1 MVECR
6 FIFSLTSLWDEQRV
20 AKRQG
25 GKMYK
30 NSSKFS
36 NRETIWT
43 TKIHSKWKIHFDRN
57 YRFVYWITDE
67 MSTVWCDD
75 SAFKELKHQILYTSI
90 RLTIIWG
97 GSSNAASVQMLTAVK
112 FTKVKIKHEI
122 ILKILSKSPASYI
135 ISLKTLIANL

>member
-6 FIFSLTSLWDEQRV
+6 FIFSISSLGDEQRV

-25 GKMYK
+25 WKMYK
-30 NSSKFS
+30 SSSKFS
-36 NRETIWT
+36 NRETICT
-43 TKIHSKWKIHFDRN
+43 TKIHSKWEIYFDGN
-57 YRFVYWITDE
+57 YRFIYWITDE

-75 SAFKELKHQILYTSI
+75 SAFKELRHHILYTSI

-97 GSSNAASVQMLTAVK
+97 GSSNAVSVQMLTAVK
-112 FTKVKIKHEI
+112 FTMVKIKHEI

-135 ISLKTLIANL
+135 ISLKTLIAYL